1 MRPECASPVP
11 ARSSPRLDWWSG
23 LLAVLLCLCAF
34 LLLASAAE
42 EAHAA
47 CILTGTTMDCVD
59 PPASGAQFTAPA
71 VTTLNVNS
79 LTANISPGAG
89 TTGVSL
95 SAGPNNGGDG
105 GASLFG
111 GDGGDGDVGAN
122 VTVHY
127 EGGAFSVS
135 GTNAQGIHAISRGGS
150 GGNGGDGIGLVL
162 TPGIGGDGGD
172 GRAGGTVTI
181 TSSGI
186 ISTSGDHAH
195 GILGESIGGSGGR
208 GGNGTGASVYA
219 KGGNGGDAAGGG
231 TVDINSSSNITT
243 NGTSAHGIFA
253 QSTGG
258 KGGDGG
264 DGFGIVADW
273 GPGGT
278 TAAGGEVFVTSSGAI
293 ETLGTYSYGIFAQ
306 SVGGFGGDSGGGGG
320 LVAFG
325 EDAGSA
331 GPGGPVH
338 VTNSGSITT
347 HLIGSHA
354 VVAQSVGGGGG
365 SGGSA
370 GGLVALGAGGS
381 VGGSGGVVT
390 VNNNAAGTIETHGLN
405 AKGIFAQS
413 VGGGGGDGGNSGGLV
428 SIGGSGSATSAGGVV
443 TVTNAQS
450 ITTHGDR
457 ADAIYG
463 QSIGGGGGDGGVS
476 GGLVSIGGSG
486 GGGGGGE
493 AVDIT
498 NSGALTTSGIFARG
512 IFAQSVGG
520 GGGDGGFSGGL
531 VSVGGSGAEGGSGKT
546 VSVDNSGAITTE
558 ANDSAAIFAQSVG
571 GGGGAGGNS
580 LGVGVFITVAVGGG
594 GGKGGGGGDVAVNEF
609 NSAGSAT
616 ARIETKGDRSA
627 GILAQS
633 VGGGGGGGTGGF
645 AIGAAGAPYGNVT
658 LTFGGTGG
666 DGGDGGV
673 VFAGANGEIITGGSF
688 SSGIVAESI
697 GGGGGSGGFTVAVSA
712 STGGSVALG
721 MGGTGGKGGAGGSV
735 DVNNFARIQSGCAGC
750 TQSHGILASSIGGGG
765 GSGGFAISGSAALVG
780 SLSLG
785 FGGTGGE
792 GNTGGTVD
800 VVSTIADAAGIRTDG
815 DMSHGILAQS
825 IGGGGGNGGFSAAL
839 GVALQGPTASLAFG
853 GGGGEGAMGGV
864 VTVGNTGNIT
874 TSGDGS
880 NGILAQSI
888 GGGGGT
894 GGFSGALAFS
904 VQGPAKAASFG
915 GSGGEGSEGND
926 VTVRHSGTIR
936 TSGNNAVGILAQ
948 SIGGGG
954 GTGGFSI
961 GAAGSIKSTAT
972 VMSVGGGGGV
982 GGGSGTVTVTD
993 VYGAITTSG
1002 QQSHGILAQS
1012 VAGGGGSGGFSIG
1025 ASFSLQSDSYANA
1038 VGGNGGSTQNA
1049 GDVIVV
1055 NDSAITT
1062 GGDFVLLGGRQ
1073 IASGVGSHGIL
1084 AQSIGGGGGT
1094 GGFSGAIALSF
1105 EGDASASTTGGDGAG
1120 GGDGGEVDVTSNGVI
1135 VTRADNSIGVLAQ
1148 SVGGGGGNGGF
1159 SIGVGGSVKSDA
1171 DTKSVGGKAGA
1182 AGAGGEVTVAINNDI
1197 TTFGAL
1203 SHGVLAQSIG
1213 GGGGSGGFSIGFGG
1227 SLEGDSKV
1235 DSVGGDGSGGGDGGT
1250 VTVTVGT
1257 QDNLLFPLIQT
1268 SGDGAVGVFAQSVGG
1283 GGGSGGFSGG
1293 LSLAVDGA
1301 AENKVGGGGGGE
1313 GGAGGTVHVTNY
1325 GTITTQGANAAG
1337 VFAQSVGGGGGA
1349 GGFSIAASLG
1359 DSKAVANSVGGDG
1372 SGGGNGGDVRVDNFG
1387 HIETE
1392 GAFSHG
1398 IVAQSVGGGG
1408 GSGGFAI
1415 AAGVTMS
1422 GNDGLSEVGGG
1433 GGGEGGHGGEVIV
1446 NNDGVIIV
1454 HGDNALGIFAQSV
1467 GGGGGSGGI
1476 AGGLAING
1484 KMESAVGGDGGAGG
1498 NGGDVTVTSNGSIT
1512 TTGANASAVFAQSVG
1527 GSGGWGGLAIGI
1539 GTGAGESDGVTLSL
1553 GSKSIT
1559 DTCLSWQFAECLP
1572 DGGTQGVVTVTING
1586 ETTVTSGNLAY
1597 GLLAQAIGGGGGAM
1611 GTVMGA
1617 LSFFG
1622 SDVVVDLGSNGA
1634 VSEDGQAVAVTYGNP
1649 TTTTGLGS
1657 IGLIAQSVGGGGGV
1671 NAMTAEELALNPNGE
1686 DSVILRV
1693 GGYSEGAGFDGTGSG
1708 GGFEMTAEG
1717 TVTTENHNAIG
1728 IVAQTIGGGG
1738 GVGTITVESVV
1749 NSGKGLDIVLG
1760 GSQHTDVPFVGDAGA
1775 PSTPASTLIAQEKV
1789 TTAGALSHGIV
1800 SQSIGGGGGIANVVF
1815 LNGLVLGEGVDMTIG
1830 SGAGG
1835 AGGDGGDQTV
1845 TAHGVETG
1853 GAGAMGIVVQSIGGG
1868 GGLTG
1873 VYAGGLV
1880 LGQGGFSLTPVAI
1893 APGGATEGGDGGD
1906 VTLHSHGDVRT
1917 DGYGAHGIV
1926 VQSIGG
1932 GGGIAG
1938 SGMFG
1943 TDIDDPDLR
1952 AFAGSIG
1959 KPGTAGVVSITQTGN
1974 VVVAGEDSVG
1984 IFGQSA
1990 GGTANGDI
1998 GIVIDRN
2005 GPEGN
2010 GIGLVWAADGSGAAV
2025 QFADGKDNTLSSNGT
2040 LYAQGSVA
2048 TPDVLPLLGGLAI
2061 LGGDGNEDVFNRA
2074 RGAGFVDDYALTG
2087 GITRTSNIIGN
2098 VDLGGGT
2105 NNLTNEA
2112 GALFISDAFVNL
2124 GSGGYLTNQGFLAPG
2139 DRGRVQ
2145 TTAVGSHL
2153 VLADSGFY
2161 HIDLDLNQQNVDDTK
2176 VTDRITVDETA
2187 SVDGA
2192 GPLLLLSINKAFSDA
2207 GYVIVHA
2214 DGGVTDQGF
2223 TPTLTPPAVG
2233 FIFSVDVQASPVIG
2247 EDLVLL
2253 AEKPP
2258 FLDLLKDPASGTTDP
2273 NVWRMGEGIDN
2284 IEQAIDV
2291 DDPFNYLVN
2300 LLRLQPDHEALGD
2313 AVVTL
2318 TPHQAPHLFAM
2329 TQHRAAEFLDLA
2341 TSCPADRVD
2350 PKDTGQRDCVWGNFT
2365 RGDYRRGIVDDSPV
2379 NEDDWRSL
2387 VFGAQGAVDDRW
2399 AAGVAVGTSETAS
2412 SQLRH
2417 RETLSDLK
2425 GNIHSASLSADYR
2438 DGPFGMTFVA
2448 AGSYGSWR
2456 ARRRVEIGGFEQTYT
2471 GFDGIAHDGD
2481 EEFPLFSE
2489 KTVEFEGIDGIA
2501 KSSPELFSFNPRA
2514 RFRHFQ
2520 SFDDFEVVS
2529 YLDLDGYFMYSRE
2542 RNETGV
2548 GLADLTYPALWQS
2561 AFVVTPRLEVNRNVA
2576 LASGATLSGYV
2587 RGGVALSPQKDWT
2600 AKTQFIAAPDGLD
2613 PIRIIEPFDQA
2624 RFELEAGLK
2633 LACSESGGK
2642 MQVNYGGAFGADSSQ
2657 HSIKAVFAYRFG
2669 SDPDSGVGSC
2679 L

>member
-1 MRPECASPVP
+1 MN
-11 ARSSPRLDWWSG
+11 
-23 LLAVLLCLCAF
+23 
-34 LLLASAAE
+34 
-42 EAHAA
+42 
-47 CILTGTTMDCVD
+47 CVD
-59 PPASGAQFTAPA
+59 PPAGGAQFSAPA
-71 VTTLNVNS
+71 VTTLNVNG
-79 LTANISPGAG
+79 LTTNIAPGSG
-89 TTGVSL
+89 TAGVSL
-95 SAGPNNGGDG
+95 SAGPDNGGNG
-105 GASLFG
+105 GSGLFG
-111 GDGGDGDVGAN
+111 GDGDNGQIGAD
-122 VTVHY
+122 VTVNHV
-127 EGGAFSVS
+127 GGAFSII
-135 GTNAQGIHAISRGGS
+135 GTNAPGIHAVSRGGS
-150 GGNGGDGIGLVL
+150 GGSGGDGIGLIA

-172 GRAGGTVTI
+172 GGAGGTVTI
-181 TSSGI
+181 TSSGV
-186 ISTSGDHAH
+186 ISTTGDRAH
-195 GILGESIGGSGGR
+195 GILGESIGGNGGQ
-208 GGNGTGASVYA
+208 GGDGTGASVYA

-231 TVDINSSSNITT
+231 TVFIDTSSNITT
-243 NGTSAHGIFA
+243 NGTSAHGIFG

-258 KGGDGG
+258 KGGAGG

-278 TAAGGEVFVTSSGAI
+278 TAAGGEIFVTSSGAI

-331 GPGGPVH
+331 GPGGAVH
-338 VTNSGSITT
+338 VTNSGTIDT

-354 VVAQSVGGGGG
+354 IFAQSVGGGGG
-365 SGGSA
+365 SGGSG
-370 GGLVALGAGGS
+370 GGLVALGAGGTT
-381 VGGSGGVVT
+381 GGAGGAVT
-390 VNNNAAGTIETHGLN
+390 VTNNGPGHLETRGVN

-413 VGGGGGDGGNSGGLV
+413 IGGGGGDGGNSGGLV
-428 SIGGSGSATSAGGVV
+428 SIGGSGSSTSSGGVV
-443 TVTNAQS
+443 TVINSQA

-463 QSIGGGGGDGGVS
+463 QSIGGGGGSAGVS

-486 GGGGGGE
+486 GGGGDGE
-493 AVDIT
+493 TVDIT
-498 NSGALTTSGIFARG
+498 NSGELITSGTFARG

-531 VSVGGSGAEGGSGKT
+531 VSIGGSGAEGGRGKK

-558 ANDSAAIFAQSVG
+558 GDDSAAIFAQSVG

-580 LGVGVFITVAVGGG
+580 LGVGVFVTVAVGGG
-594 GGKGGGGGDVAVNEF
+594 GGKGGAGGDVAVNEG
-609 NSAGSAT
+609 NNAGSAA
-616 ARIETKGDRSA
+616 ARIETMGDRSA

-633 VGGGGGGGTGGF
+633 VGGGGGTGGF

-658 LTFGGTGG
+658 LTFGGSGG

-673 VFAGANGEIITGGSF
+673 VFVGANGEIFTRGSF

-721 MGGTGGKGGAGGSV
+721 MGGTGGKGGAGGTV
-735 DVNNFARIQSGCAGC
+735 DVNNFARIQTGCADC

-792 GNTGGTVD
+792 GNTGGTVN
-800 VVSTIADAAGIRTDG
+800 VVSNITDAAGIRTDG

-825 IGGGGGNGGFSAAL
+825 IGGGGGNGGFSVAL
-839 GVALQGPTASLAFG
+839 GVAIQGPAASLAFG
-853 GGGGEGAMGGV
+853 GDGGEGAMGGV
-864 VTVGNTGNIT
+864 VTVDNTGNIT

-894 GGFSGALAFS
+894 GGFSGSLAFS
-904 VQGPAKAASFG
+904 VQGAAGAASFG

-926 VTVRHSGTIR
+926 VTVHHSGDIR
-936 TSGNNAVGILAQ
+936 TTGNNAVGILAQ

-961 GAAGSIKSTAT
+961 GAAGSIKSTAA
-972 VMSVGGGGGV
+972 VMSLGGEGGA

-993 VYGAITTSG
+993 VFGSIVTTSE
-1002 QQSHGILAQS
+1002 QSHGILAQS

-1038 VGGNGGSTQNA
+1038 VGGGGGTAQNA

-1055 NDSAITT
+1055 NDAAITT
-1062 GGDFVLLGGRQ
+1062 GGDFVMFGGRPV
-1073 IASGVGSHGIL
+1073 AMGVGSHGIL

-1094 GGFSGAIALSF
+1094 GGFSGAIAISF

-1120 GGDGGEVDVTSNGVI
+1120 GGDGGSVDVTSNGVI
-1135 VTRADNSIGVLAQ
+1135 VTRADNSIGVFAQ
-1148 SVGGGGGNGGF
+1148 SVGGGGGNGAF

-1182 AGAGGEVTVAINNDI
+1182 AGGGGEVTVAINNHI

-1203 SHGVLAQSIG
+1203 SHGVLAQSVG
-1213 GGGGSGGFSIGFGG
+1213 GGGGNGGFSIGFGG

-1235 DSVGGDGSGGGDGGT
+1235 DSVGGDGSGGGDGGA

-1257 QDNLLFPLIQT
+1257 EDDLLFPLIQT
-1268 SGDGAVGVFAQSVGG
+1268 FGDGAAGVFAQSVGG

-1293 LSLAVDGA
+1293 LSLAIDGA
-1301 AENKVGGGGGGE
+1301 AENKVGGGGGGA
-1313 GGAGGTVHVTNY
+1313 GGAGGDVHVTNF

-1337 VFAQSVGGGGGA
+1337 VFAQSVGGGGGS

-1372 SGGGNGGDVRVDNFG
+1372 SGGGDGGNVRVDNFG
-1387 HIETE
+1387 YIETQ

-1398 IVAQSVGGGG
+1398 IIAQSVGGGG
-1408 GSGGFAI
+1408 GNGGFAI

-1422 GNDGLSEVGGG
+1422 GDDGSSKVGGG
-1433 GGGEGGHGGEVIV
+1433 GGGAGGNGGVVTV
-1446 NNDGVIIV
+1446 NNDGAIIV
-1454 HGDNALGIFAQSV
+1454 HGDNAFGIFAQSV

-1559 DTCLSWQFAECLP
+1559 ETCLSWQFAECLP
-1572 DGGTQGVVTVTING
+1572 TGGTQGIVTVTING

-1634 VSEDGQAVAVTYGNP
+1634 LSEDGQAVVVTYGNP

-1657 IGLIAQSVGGGGGV
+1657 IGHIAQSIGGGGGV
-1671 NAMTAEELALNPNGE
+1671 NAMTAEELELNPNGE
-1686 DSVILRV
+1686 DSFILSV

-1708 GGFEMTAEG
+1708 GGFELTAEG

-1738 GVGTITVESVV
+1738 GIGTISVESIV
-1749 NSGKGLDIVLG
+1749 NDGKLLDIRLG
-1760 GSQHTDVPFVGDAGA
+1760 GSQRTDAAFVGDGG
-1775 PSTPASTLIAQEKV
+1775 PASTLTAQEKV
-1789 TTAGALSHGIV
+1789 TTSGALSHGIV

-1815 LNGLVLGEGVDMTIG
+1815 LNGLVLGDGVDIVIG

-1835 AGGDGGDQTV
+1835 AGGNGGHQTV

-1873 VYAGGLV
+1873 VYAGGLL
-1880 LGQGGFSLTPVAI
+1880 LGQDGFSLTPVAI
-1893 APGGATEGGDGGD
+1893 AAGEATEGGNGGD
-1906 VTLHSHGDVRT
+1906 ATLYSYGSVRT

-1926 VQSIGG
+1926 VQSIAG
-1932 GGGIAG
+1932 GGGIVG

-1943 TDIDDPDLR
+1943 ADLADPGLG
-1952 AFAGSIG
+1952 AFAGSVG
-1959 KPGTAGVVSITQTGN
+1959 KPGTAGAVSIIQTGN

-1984 IFGQSA
+1984 IYGQSA
-1990 GGTANGDI
+1990 GGTANGAVD
-1998 GIVIDRN
+1998 IVIDWN
-2005 GPEGN
+2005 GPQGN

-2025 QFADGKDNTLSSNGT
+2025 QFADGLDNTLSTNGT
-2040 LYAQGSVA
+2040 LYAQGSLA
-2048 TPDVLPLLGGLAI
+2048 TPDVLPMLGGLAI
-2061 LGGDGNEDVFNRA
+2061 LGGSGNEDVFNRA
-2074 RGAGFVDDYALTG
+2074 RGPGFVDDYALTG
-2087 GITRTSNIIGN
+2087 GVTRTSNIIGN
-2098 VDLGGGT
+2098 VDLGGGL

-2124 GSGGYLTNQGFLAPG
+2124 GTGGYLTNQGFLAPG
-2139 DRGRVQ
+2139 DRGRVR
-2145 TTAVGSHL
+2145 TTAIGSHL
-2153 VLADSGFY
+2153 ALADSGFY
-2161 HIDLDLNQQNVDDTK
+2161 YIDIDLNQQNVDDTK
-2176 VTDRITVDETA
+2176 VTDLITVDETA
-2187 SVDGA
+2187 TVDGG

-2214 DGGVTDQGF
+2214 DGGVTDLGF

-2233 FIFSVDVQASPVIG
+2233 FIFSVDVQANPVIG
-2247 EDLVLL
+2247 DDLVLL

-2258 FLDLLKDPASGTTDP
+2258 FLDLLQDPASGTTDP
-2273 NVWRMGEGIDN
+2273 NVWRMGEGIDA

-2318 TPHQAPHLFAM
+2318 TPHQAPHLFTM
-2329 TQHRAAEFLDLA
+2329 TQQRAAEFLDLA
-2341 TSCPADRVD
+2341 GACPADRID
-2350 PKDTGQRDCVWGNFT
+2350 PTGKRRDCVWGDFS
-2365 RGDYRRGIVDDSPV
+2365 GGEYRRGVVQDSPI

-2387 VFGAQGAVDDRW
+2387 AFGAQGALDDRW
-2399 AAGVAVGTSETAS
+2399 AAGFVVGTSETS
-2412 SQLRH
+2412 STQLRDG
-2417 RETLSDLK
+2417 EPLSDLK
-2425 GNIHSASLSADYR
+2425 GNIHSASVSADYR

-2448 AGSYGSWR
+2448 AGSYGAWR
-2456 ARRRVEIGGFEQTYT
+2456 ARRHVEVGGYEQTYT
-2471 GFDGIAHDGD
+2471 SFDGIAYGDDD
-2481 EEFPLFSE
+2481 EEYPLFSE

-2501 KSSPELFSFNPRA
+2501 KSNPKLLSFTPRA

-2520 SFDDFEVVS
+2520 TFSNFEVVS
-2529 YLDLDGYFMYSRE
+2529 YLDFDGYFMYSRE

-2548 GLADLTYPALWQS
+2548 GLANLTYPGQWQS
-2561 AFVVTPRLEVNRNVA
+2561 AFVFTPRLEVNRTVA
-2576 LASGATLSGYV
+2576 LASGAALSGYV
-2587 RGGVALSPQKDWT
+2587 RGGVALSPQKSWS
-2600 AKTQFIAAPDGLD
+2600 ALTQFIAAPDGLD

-2624 RFELEAGLK
+2624 RFEVEAGLK
-2633 LACSESGGK
+2633 LYCAQSGGNF
-2642 MQVNYGGAFGADSSQ
+2642 QLNYGGAFGATTSQ
-2657 HSIKAVFAYRFG
+2657 HSVRALLAYRFG
-2669 SDPDSGVGSC
+2669 GGASDAGSGAGNC